1 MSPLISL
8 SCSKR
13 VDIISY
19 LTIIATMGL
28 VDAIVQWV
36 LDIIQSMG
44 YLGIVFLMFLDGI
57 SFPIPSEVIMAFSGW
72 LSYDGEFNLFLVI
85 LAGTLGS
92 VIGALA
98 AYGIGYTGG
107 RVLVQRFGRYVL
119 MGDDSLD
126 KAEAWFKHYGD
137 WAIFLTRF
145 VPLVRTLISFPAGIA
160 KYDLKR
166 FILYTTL
173 GSLIWNAILA
183 YLGYLL
189 GPEWENIIDFF
200 DRYSLVAVAALAIIL
215 VWWVLHRLKEM
226 GKLPGPKKGDEGV

>member
-72 LSYDGEFNLFLVI
+72 LAYDGEFNLLFVI
-85 LAGTLGS
+85 LTGTLGS
-92 VIGALA
+92 VIGAIV

-166 FILYTTL
+166 FILYTAL
-173 GSLIWNAILA
+173 GSLIWNAVLA

-200 DRYSLVAVAALAIIL
+200 DRYSMVAVAALAIIA
-215 VWWVLHRLKEM
+215 VWWVLHRLNEM
-226 GKLPGPKKGDEGV
+226 GKLPSLKKGDEGV